1 MEDGVE
7 LSARQYGTCNC
18 TTYIL
23 VRTIDEPMEDGV
35 ELSARQYGTCNCTT
49 YILVRTIDE
58 PNTARST
65 TLFLPLPISALMTKP
80 TGRRSATR
88 RRNGKDKDERE
99 WTTPQQKM
107 HLQSR
112 QVEYGMA
119 RDKKQLT
126 GWFTVE
132 LATYFER
139 FPTQEPTDEEIFK
152 HGTQWTI
159 REKRS
164 LEEQVNG
171 QMNNTN
177 NDNLPL
183 TS

>member
-1 MEDGVE
+1 
-7 LSARQYGTCNC
+7 
-18 TTYIL
+18 
-23 VRTIDEPMEDGV
+23 
-35 ELSARQYGTCNCTT
+35 
-49 YILVRTIDE
+49 
-58 PNTARST
+58 
-65 TLFLPLPISALMTKP
+65 
-80 TGRRSATR
+80 
-88 RRNGKDKDERE
+88 
-99 WTTPQQKM
+99 M

-119 RDKKQLT
+119 HNKKQLV
-126 GWFTVE
+126 GWFTIE

-152 HGTQWTI
+152 HGMQWTI
-159 REKRS
+159 QEKWS